1 MKASL
6 TINLFYC
13 GSDNEWCSSS
23 SSGNSS
29 RNDNPEINTDDT
41 TSSKKNG
48 YDNGFNGN
56 DEPRVEYSVEVVK
69 CEPRGNSDDEIV
81 EQLYFSEVYSH

>member
-13 GSDNEWCSSS
+13 GSDNGWCSSS
-23 SSGNSS
+23 SSGSSS

-41 TSSKKNG
+41 TGSKQKGN
-48 YDNGFNGN
+48 DNGFNGN